1 MATTLAYIASLC
13 TRKYTSSAN
22 AKNDVACQEFYDSS
36 YNYVGVISFP
46 GLNLANKVIT
56 EIWLDIDAEKAGYGV
71 KNTKTVYLRKANYQD
86 DIASGVTG
94 GQYVGDE
101 LGTFEGAFYG
111 NYNGYH
117 ITGPLFDAMAAY
129 ISAGNNSFTIYNP
142 SATASPHGYSYN
154 YMQWASVVITI
165 TFEDVI
171 SLPTVSAASASLGSA
186 LTISTNRSNNAATH
200 TLSYRFGNASG
211 LIGSDVGDAVSWT
224 PPFSLASE
232 IPSATSGVCTIT
244 CNSFINGKMTGSR
257 TCTVTLTVP
266 STVVPVISTVT
277 LQDTNETVAAQIGAF
292 VKSLSTLSV
301 AITAEGIYGSSI
313 SSYRTTLDGA
323 TYTAASFTAGKK
335 LSAAGDMTL
344 TVSVTDSRGRTATY
358 TSTVQVLDY
367 AIPSIRRFSVERCNA
382 DGSSAQVDG
391 TKARFSFQGSVS
403 PLNNKNSFSCVVYYK
418 LKNAE
423 AWTQAYAVN
432 AASYTLA
439 VSNQLLSQTY
449 DALSS
454 YDVKIRLADHFQEA
468 EQAVSIG
475 TKGVILD
482 FLADGTGIGIGKV
495 AETPGAIEC
504 GWPMKLTD
512 PLSIAYGGTGATSAE
527 SALAALGGVKKAG
540 DTMTGNLN
548 ISGYLYPSMLLLPTY
563 NDTTNRTV
571 FEGSYA
577 GASSFAAWEDS
588 TGNNRRM
595 LEVRTKAYQNSL
607 DWAVLLRVCDA
618 GTWAN
623 YRVFHSGMPS
633 GVPVANGGTGATT
646 AANARS
652 NLGTN
657 NAGNITTGTLAMARL
672 PFKVAYGSGSVAG
685 NSALSINYSGAGF
698 TAIPCVVVSYS
709 TSSGNWSGDNG
720 ALKVHSKTTTGATII
735 VGGNFNTARNID
747 WIAIGV

>member
-36 YNYVGVISFP
+36 YNYVGIISFP

-142 SATASPHGYSYN
+142 LATASPHGYSYN

-171 SLPTVSAASASLGSA
+171 SLPTVSTASASLGSA
-186 LTISTNRSNNAATH
+186 LTISTNRSNKAATH

-224 PPFSLASE
+224 PPLSLASE
-232 IPSATSGVCTIT
+232 IPRATSGVCTIT

-266 STVVPVISTVT
+266 STVVPVISSVT
-277 LQDTNETVAAQIGAF
+277 PQDTNETVAAQIGAF

-301 AITAEGIYGSSI
+301 AITAEGVYGSSI

-335 LSAAGDMTL
+335 LSAAGNMML
-344 TVSVTDSRGRTATY
+344 AVSVTDSRGRTATY
-358 TSTVQVLDY
+358 TSTIQVLDY
-367 AIPSIRRFSVERCNA
+367 AVPSIRQFSVERCNA
-382 DGSSAQVDG
+382 DGTAAQTDG
-391 TKARFSFQGSVS
+391 TKVRISAKASGSSVGG
-403 PLNNKNSFSCVVYYK
+403 KNTLACTVYYK
-418 LKNAE
+418 L
-423 AWTQAYAVN
+423 
-432 AASYTLA
+432 SSA
-439 VSNQLLSQTY
+439 VSWVSAVTLTPSDYVITATNRLLSPTF

-454 YDVKIRLADHFQEA
+454 YDIKIRVQDVFYYI
-468 EQAVSIG
+468 EQMVSIG
-475 TKGVILD
+475 TKQVMMD
-482 FLADGTGIGIGKV
+482 FYKDGSGIAFGKV
-495 AETPGAIEC
+495 AENAGKVEF
-504 GWPMKLTD
+504 GWPLLLSE
-512 PLSIAYGGTGATSAE
+512 PLGVDQGGTGAETASA
-527 SALAALGGVKKAG
+527 ACTKLGTVKKSG
-540 DTMTGNLN
+540 DTMTGNLA
-548 ISGYLYPSMLLLPTY
+548 ISGYLYPSLYLLPTY
-563 NDTTNRTV
+563 NSTTNRTV
-571 FEGSYA
+571 FEGSYV
-577 GASSFAAWEDS
+577 GASSFSSWEDG

-595 LEVRTKAYQNSL
+595 LEVRNAAYQASL
-607 DWAVLLRVCDA
+607 DFAVLLRTCTG
-618 GTWAN
+618 GTWAS
-623 YRVFHSGMPS
+623 YRLFHAGMATPI
-633 GVPVANGGTGATT
+633 PLANGGTGASS
-646 AANARS
+646 AKA
-652 NLGTN
+652 
-657 NAGNITTGTLAMARL
+657 
-672 PFKVAYGSGSVAG
+672 
-685 NSALSINYSGAGF
+685 ALSSLLLRRRRAAAYPKTASGASERNSNRAF
-698 TAIPCVVVSYS
+698 PRALACTA
-709 TSSGNWSGDNG
+709 T
-720 ALKVHSKTTTGATII
+720 
-735 VGGNFNTARNID
+735 R
-747 WIAIGV
+747 